1 MTHPKAIAL
10 ALTLAL
16 CLTLSACT
24 TTPTAPPAPPIAAA
38 QAPAPPDPTDTLAAD
53 LEGSETGAAVGLLT
67 RPVTHRVM
75 RWIGQLVMQAV
86 TNTTVQI
93 QMSHPSAS
101 PPESR

>member
-1 MTHPKAIAL
+1 MAQV
-10 ALTLAL
+10 
-16 CLTLSACT
+16 T
-24 TTPTAPPAPPIAAA
+24 TTPTAPPAPPIAAV

-67 RPVTHRVM
+67 RPLTYRVM

-86 TNTTVQI
+86 ANTTVQI
-93 QMSHPSAS
+93 QMSNPSAS